1 MNPHFKEFEK
11 NQSSEERHFG
21 IMKKRQSGRPNLRLE
36 SLLVEEQN
44 KQFAK
49 YPNIFK
55 DLGYEDEKAEAL
67 LGCADES
74 DFEIADEN
82 NTEMGEK
89 GDEEIEEDI
98 EKVIQRIL
106 MEREDE
112 LSDSEDEEL
121 VGDEEE

>member
-1 MNPHFKEFEK
+1 
-11 NQSSEERHFG
+11 
-21 IMKKRQSGRPNLRLE
+21 MKKRQTGRPNLRLE

-55 DLGYEDEKAEAL
+55 VLGYEDEKAEAL

-74 DFEIADEN
+74 DCEI
-82 NTEMGEK
+82 EMGDEK
-89 GDEEIEEDI
+89 GDEDIEDI

-112 LSDSEDEEL
+112 LSEDEEL